1 MKKNNIKEI
10 PMALLCAG
18 LTMQVIFFVC
28 SFILAVAPG
37 AVLRLVISDYTG
49 GYSMPFDYVH
59 FISALITTVLVGI
72 MFTLLMRNIKKEKT
86 LGLGFGLLMGIMAYL
101 TYFLATSV
109 TTEFVISWLNA
120 VTANEELVATWSL
133 GLEKNVACYTQ
144 IVKYQLLIKYA
155 LKTAIVMILLAYG
168 IYAVR
173 NKPQNTPKK
182 L

>member
-1 MKKNNIKEI
+1 
-10 PMALLCAG
+10 MALLCAG
-18 LTMQVIFFVC
+18 LTMQVIFFVG

-37 AVLRLVISDYTG
+37 AVLRLMISDYTG
-49 GYSMPFDYVH
+49 GYNMPFDYVH

-109 TTEFVISWLNA
+109 TTELVISWLNA

-182 L
+182 LY